1 MASQKVTNNRNRNR
15 GKQFEARVAKFL
27 GYFRIPYS
35 GSSELWGLG
44 DVRDF
49 EDKDRSRV
57 MIECK
62 TMTPKS
68 VKEINYIIKRD
79 WIVGPDSVVAK
90 AKKENNK
97 MPALAFTRKGSK
109 EIFAILRLVDFKL
122 FLDCLELL
130 RQAGILD
137 KKLKDI
143 DEIREQIGQ
152 KLEEFNDGE
161 ENNK

>member
-1 MASQKVTNNRNRNR
+1 MASQRVTNNRNRNR

-49 EDKDRSRV
+49 EDKDRSRI

-97 MPALAFTRKGSK
+97 LPALAFTRKGSK
-109 EIFAILRLVDFKL
+109 EIFTILRLADFKL

-130 RQAGILD
+130 RKAGIVD
-137 KKLKDI
+137 NKLKDI
-143 DEIREQIGQ
+143 DEIRDQIEQ
-152 KLEEFNDGE
+152 KLEEFNNGA
-161 ENNK
+161 ENNE

>member
-1 MASQKVTNNRNRNR
+1 MASQRVTNNRNRNR

-97 MPALAFTRKGSK
+97 LPALAFTRKGSK
-109 EIFAILRLVDFKL
+109 EIFTILRLADFKL

-130 RQAGILD
+130 RKAGIVD
-137 KKLKDI
+137 NKLKDI
-143 DEIREQIGQ
+143 DEIRDQIGQ
-152 KLEEFNDGE
+152 KLEEFNNGA
-161 ENNK
+161 ENNE

>member
-1 MASQKVTNNRNRNR
+1 MASQRVTNNRNRNR

-79 WIVGPDSVVAK
+79 WIVGPDSIVAK

-97 MPALAFTRKGSK
+97 LPALAFTRKGSK
-109 EIFAILRLVDFKL
+109 EIFTILRLADFKL

-130 RQAGILD
+130 RKTGIVD
-137 KKLKDI
+137 NKLKDI

-152 KLEEFNDGE
+152 KLEEFNNGA
-161 ENNK
+161 ENNE

>member
-1 MASQKVTNNRNRNR
+1 MASQRVTNNRNRNR

-97 MPALAFTRKGSK
+97 LPALAFTRKGSK
-109 EIFAILRLVDFKL
+109 EIFTILRLADFKL

-130 RQAGILD
+130 RKAGIVD
-137 KKLKDI
+137 NKLKDI

-152 KLEEFNDGE
+152 KLEEFNNGA
-161 ENNK
+161 ENNE

>member
-35 GSSELWGLG
+35 GSSLLWGLG

-79 WIVGPDSVVAK
+79 WLVGPDSVVAK

-97 MPALAFTRKGSK
+97 LPVLAFTRKGSR
-109 EIFAILRLVDFKL
+109 EIFATLRLIDFKL
-122 FLDCLELL
+122 FMDCLELL
-130 RQAGILD
+130 REAGIID
-137 KKLKDI
+137 NKLKDI
-143 DEIREQIGQ
+143 DMIREQVAE
-152 KLEEFNDGE
+152 KLEVARNGE
-161 ENNK
+161 ANNK

>member
-1 MASQKVTNNRNRNR
+1 
-15 GKQFEARVAKFL
+15 
-27 GYFRIPYS
+27 
-35 GSSELWGLG
+35 
-44 DVRDF
+44 
-49 EDKDRSRV
+49 
-57 MIECK
+57 
-62 TMTPKS
+62 
-68 VKEINYIIKRD
+68 
-79 WIVGPDSVVAK
+79 
-90 AKKENNK
+90 

-152 KLEEFNDGE
+152 KLEEFNNGE
-161 ENNK
+161 ENNE

>member
-1 MASQKVTNNRNRNR
+1 MASQRVTNNRNRNR

-79 WIVGPDSVVAK
+79 WIVGPDSIVAK

-97 MPALAFTRKGSK
+97 LPALAFTRKGSK
-109 EIFAILRLVDFKL
+109 EIFTILRLADFKL

-130 RQAGILD
+130 RKAGIVD
-137 KKLKDI
+137 NKLKDI

-152 KLEEFNDGE
+152 KLEEFNNGA
-161 ENNK
+161 ENNE

>member
-1 MASQKVTNNRNRNR
+1 MASQRVTNNRNRNR

-122 FLDCLELL
+122 FLDWLELL
-130 RQAGILD
+130 RQVGILD
-137 KKLKDI
+137 KKLKDM

-152 KLEEFNDGE
+152 KLEEGNNGE
-161 ENNK
+161 ENNE